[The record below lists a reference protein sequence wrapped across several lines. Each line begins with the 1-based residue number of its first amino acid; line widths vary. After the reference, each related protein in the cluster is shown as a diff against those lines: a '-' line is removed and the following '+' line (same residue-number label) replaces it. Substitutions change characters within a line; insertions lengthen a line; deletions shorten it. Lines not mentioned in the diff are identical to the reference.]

1 MLEVDLESVL
11 QWIERNH
18 LLMNV
23 AKTQMMVLSRKRKKR
38 QAEQV
43 RVTLCGVEIAKRESV
58 KYLGVLVDRELSWM
72 DHVRKVRIKS
82 LNALGMI
89 RRIRSC
95 LPVIMHKENTL
106 QCFGSTTLRLLQCC
120 MALVWNYLEPE
131 T

>member
-23 AKTQMMVLSRKRKKR
+23 AKTQMMVLSRKRKKS

-43 RVTLCGVEIAKRESV
+43 RVALCGVEIAKRESV

-72 DHVRKVRIKS
+72 DHVRKVQIKS
-82 LNALGMI
+82 LNALGMK

-95 LPVIMHKENTL
+95 LPVITRRTL
-106 QCFGSTTLRLLQCC
+106 YN
-120 MALVWNYLEPE
+120 ALVLPHFD
-131 T
+131 

>member
-23 AKTQMMVLSRKRKKR
+23 AKTQMMVLSRKRKKC

-43 RVTLCGVEIAKRESV
+43 HVALRGVEIAKRESV

-82 LNALGMI
+82 LNTLGMI
-89 RRIRSC
+89 RRVSSC
-95 LPVIMHKENTL
+95 LPVITRRTL
-106 QCFGSTTLRLLQCC
+106 YNALVLPHFDYCSVCC
-120 MALVWNYLEPE
+120 MTLMWNYTLSQ
-131 T
+131 

>member
-23 AKTQMMVLSRKRKKR
+23 AKTQMMVLCRKRKKR
-38 QAEQV
+38 QV
-43 RVTLCGVEIAKRESV
+43 RAALCGVEIAKRESV

-72 DHVRKVRIKS
+72 DHVRKVQIKS
-82 LNALGMI
+82 LNALGMK

-95 LPVIMHKENTL
+95 LPVITRRTL
-106 QCFGSTTLRLLQCC
+106 YN
-120 MALVWNYLEPE
+120 ALVLPHFD
-131 T
+131 

>member
-23 AKTQMMVLSRKRKKR
+23 AKTQMMVLSRKRKKH

-43 RVTLCGVEIAKRESV
+43 RVALCGVEIAKRESV

-72 DHVRKVRIKS
+72 HGSCPKS
-82 LNALGMI
+82 PDQISECPWHDKKNPLV
-89 RRIRSC
+89 SPC
-95 LPVIMHKENTL
+95 DHKENTL
-106 QCFGSTTLRLLQCC
+106 QCFGSTTLRLQ
-120 MALVWNYLEPE
+120 
-131 T
+131 